1 VILAGLQVQLADLV
15 GVLGETAEVADR
27 DPASELAVSADGDA
41 VGGDA
46 VGGPVGAASV
56 VTVLDRFLAAGL
68 SREAFDAHL
77 AAGRI
82 AVAGR
87 PVTDPATPAPPPTA
101 VVITLDPPQ
110 AGES

>member
-1 VILAGLQVQLADLV
+1 M
-15 GVLGETAEVADR
+15 LGETAEVADR
-27 DPASELAVSADGDA
+27 DRALELAASADGDA
-41 VGGDA
+41 A
-46 VGGPVGAASV
+46 EPPVSESVV

-82 AVAGR
+82 AVAGQ

-101 VVITLDPPQ
+101 VTIMLDP
-110 AGES
+110 S

>member
-1 VILAGLQVQLADLV
+1 
-15 GVLGETAEVADR
+15 VLGETAEVADR
-27 DPASELAVSADGDA
+27 DSALDLAVSVHGDA

-46 VGGPVGAASV
+46 VGGSAGAAAV

-101 VVITLDPPQ
+101 VAITLNPGPN
-110 AGES
+110 GG